1 MVQTKIYDT
10 EFDSFI
16 MNLDRPVTAG
26 TQKAY
31 RSQYL
36 IIRANFDK
44 PLKEVSNKEFIN
56 YLDNATT
63 KAGKDI
69 STNTKK
75 NLMNLMVM
83 VKKQVDEKEYK
94 ELYELREKLRA
105 DVSTEIKEKHEN
117 LDVDNMIK
125 YDELVQ
131 YLKLQ
136 SNVSY
141 IINYLLLYY
150 CTRNR
155 DLNLTIDEY
164 SGEIP
169 DTANWLLI
177 SEDKVIFVRNDYKT
191 YNTYAQLV
199 FDITN
204 KTFIKYVKQLYKK
217 NDTKLLKSKGLD
229 KEIRGYTIK
238 GLSETEICK
247 VVIHYFLTNNRYSEV
262 LEISKRRG
270 TSLDALLQNYNVHF
284 KEIQKDLKED

>member
-1 MVQTKIYDT
+1 MVQTKIYDV

-26 TQKAY
+26 TLKAY

-44 PLKEVSNKEFIN
+44 PLIEVSNKEFIN

-63 KAGKDI
+63 KGGKQI
-69 STNTKK
+69 SINTKK

-83 VKKQVDEKEYK
+83 VKKQVNQEEYK

-105 DVSTEIKEKHEN
+105 DVSTEIKAKHEN
-117 LDVDNMIK
+117 LDVDNMVK

-141 IINYLLLYY
+141 IINYILLYY

-155 DLNLTIDEY
+155 DLNLTIAEY
-164 SGEIP
+164 SGEMP

-177 SEDKVIFVRNDYKT
+177 DTDKVIFVRNDYKT
-191 YNTYAQLV
+191 YNTYGQLI
-199 FDITN
+199 FNITN
-204 KTFIKYVKQLYKK
+204 KTFIKNVKQLYKK
-217 NDTKLLKSKGLD
+217 GDTKLLKSISFD
-229 KEIRGYTIK
+229 KEIRGYTMR
-238 GLSETEICK
+238 GLSETDICK
-247 VVIHYFLTNNRYSEV
+247 IVIHYFLTSNRYSEV

-270 TSLDALLQNYNVHF
+270 SSLDALLQNYNFHY
-284 KEIQKDLKED
+284 KEIKDLKED

>member
-10 EFDSFI
+10 EFDEFI
-16 MNLDRPVTAG
+16 MNLDRPVTPG
-26 TQKAY
+26 TMKSY

-36 IIRANFDK
+36 IIRSNFDK
-44 PLKEVSNKEFIN
+44 PLKEVSNSEIIN
-56 YLDNATT
+56 YLNNATT
-63 KAGKDI
+63 KGGKDI

-75 NLMNLMVM
+75 NLMNILVM
-83 VKKQVDEKEYK
+83 VKKQVNEKEYK

-136 SNVSY
+136 TNVSY
-141 IINYLLLYY
+141 IINYILLYY

-155 DLNLTIDEY
+155 DLNLTIAEY

-177 SEDKVIFVRNDYKT
+177 HEDKIIFVRNDYKT
-191 YNTYAQLV
+191 YNTYGQLV

-204 KTFIKYVKQLYKK
+204 KTFIKYAKQLYKK

-229 KEIRGYTIK
+229 KDIRGYTIR

-247 VVIHYFLTNNRYSEV
+247 IVVYHFLTSNRYSEI

-284 KEIQKDLKED
+284 KEIQKED

>member
-10 EFDSFI
+10 EFDKFI
-16 MNLDRPVTAG
+16 MNMNKPVTAG
-26 TQKAY
+26 TKKAY

-36 IIRANFDK
+36 TIRSNFDK
-44 PLKEVSNKEFIN
+44 TLNQVSNSEFIE
-56 YLDNATT
+56 YLNTATT
-63 KAGKDI
+63 KGGKPLTI
-69 STNTKK
+69 NTQK
-75 NLMNLMVM
+75 NLINLMAM
-83 VKKQVDEKEYK
+83 VKKQVSEEEYR
-94 ELYELREKLRA
+94 ELYELREKLRE
-105 DVSTEIKEKHEN
+105 DVNVELKEKHEN
-117 LDVDNMIK
+117 LDIDNMIK

-136 SNVSY
+136 TNVSY
-141 IINYLLLYY
+141 IINYILLYY

-155 DLNLTIDEY
+155 DLNLTIAEY

-177 SEDKVIFVRNDYKT
+177 HEDKIIFVRNDYKT
-191 YNTYAQLV
+191 YNTYGQLV

-204 KTFIKYVKQLYKK
+204 KTFIKYAKQLYKK

-229 KEIRGYTIK
+229 KEIRGYTIR

-247 VVIHYFLTNNRYSEV
+247 IVVYHFLTSNRYSEI

-270 TSLDALLQNYNVHF
+270 TSFDALLQNYNVHF
-284 KEIQKDLKED
+284 KEIQKED

>member
-1 MVQTKIYDT
+1 MVQTKDYDV

-16 MNLDRPVTAG
+16 MNLDRQVTPG
-26 TQKAY
+26 TIKAY

-44 PLKEVSNKEFIN
+44 PLIEVSNSEFIN

-63 KAGKDI
+63 KGGKQI

-83 VKKQVDEKEYK
+83 VKKNVNEKEYK

-117 LDVDNMIK
+117 LDTDSMIK

-169 DTANWLLI
+169 DTGNWLLI
-177 SEDKVIFVRNDYKT
+177 SEDKIIFVRNDYKT

-217 NDTKLLKSKGLD
+217 GDTKLLKSKGLD
-229 KEIRGYTIK
+229 KEIRGYTMK

-247 VVIHYFLTNNRYSEV
+247 IVVYHFLTNNRYSEV

-284 KEIQKDLKED
+284 KEIKDLKED

>member
-1 MVQTKIYDT
+1 MVQTKDYDV
-10 EFDSFI
+10 EFDKFI
-16 MNLDRPVTAG
+16 INLDRQVTPG
-26 TQKAY
+26 TTKAY

-44 PLKEVSNKEFIN
+44 PLNQVSNSEFIN

-63 KAGKDI
+63 KGGKEI

-94 ELYELREKLRA
+94 ELYEMREKLRG
-105 DVSTEIKEKHEN
+105 DVSTELKEKHEN
-117 LDVDNMIK
+117 LDVDSMIK

-136 SNVSY
+136 TNASY
-141 IINYLLLYY
+141 IINYILLYY

-155 DLNLTIDEY
+155 DLNLTIAEY

-169 DTANWLLI
+169 KEDNWLLI
-177 SEDKVIFVRNDYKT
+177 DADKVIFVRNDYKT
-191 YNTYAQLV
+191 YNTYGQLV
-199 FDITN
+199 FDIN
-204 KTFIKYVKQLYKK
+204 QKLFIKYVKQLYKK
-217 NDTKLLKSKGLD
+217 GDTKLLKSKGLD
-229 KEIRGYTIK
+229 KEIRGYTMK

-247 VVIHYFLTNNRYSEV
+247 IIVYHFLTNNRYSEV

-284 KEIQKDLKED
+284 KEILKED

>member
-10 EFDSFI
+10 EFDEFI
-16 MNLDRPVTAG
+16 MNLDRPVTPG
-26 TQKAY
+26 TMKSY

-36 IIRANFDK
+36 IIRSNFDK
-44 PLKEVSNKEFIN
+44 PLKEVSNSEIIN
-56 YLDNATT
+56 YLNTATT
-63 KAGKDI
+63 KGGKPLTI
-69 STNTKK
+69 NTQK
-75 NLMNLMVM
+75 NLINLMAM
-83 VKKQVDEKEYK
+83 VKKQVSEEEYR
-94 ELYELREKLRA
+94 ELYELREKLRE
-105 DVSTEIKEKHEN
+105 DVNVELKEKHEN
-117 LDVDNMIK
+117 LDIDNMIK

-136 SNVSY
+136 TNVSY
-141 IINYLLLYY
+141 IINYILLYY

-155 DLNLTIDEY
+155 DLNLTIAEY

-177 SEDKVIFVRNDYKT
+177 HEDKIIFVRNDYKT
-191 YNTYAQLV
+191 YNTYGQLV

-204 KTFIKYVKQLYKK
+204 KTFIKYAKQLFKK
-217 NDTKLLKSKGLD
+217 GDTKLLKSKGLD
-229 KEIRGYTIK
+229 KEIRGYTIR

-247 VVIHYFLTNNRYSEV
+247 IVVYHFLTSNRYSEI

-284 KEIQKDLKED
+284 KEIQKED

>member
-10 EFDSFI
+10 EFDEFI
-16 MNLDRPVTAG
+16 INLDRPVTAG
-26 TQKAY
+26 TMKAY

-63 KAGKDI
+63 KGGKDI

-83 VKKQVDEKEYK
+83 VKKQVNEKEYK
-94 ELYELREKLRA
+94 ELYELREKLRE

-117 LDVDNMIK
+117 LDVDSIIK

-155 DLNLTIDEY
+155 DLNLTIDERKDK
-164 SGEIP
+164 IP
-169 DTANWLLI
+169 DTGNWLLI
-177 SEDKVIFVRNDYKT
+177 DGDKVIFVRNDYKT

-204 KTFIKYVKQLYKK
+204 KTFIKYTKQLYKK

-229 KEIRGYTIK
+229 KEIRSYTIK

>member
-1 MVQTKIYDT
+1 MVQTKIYDV

-16 MNLDRPVTAG
+16 MNLDRQVTPG
-26 TQKAY
+26 TIKAY

-44 PLKEVSNKEFIN
+44 PLIEVSNSEFIN

-63 KAGKDI
+63 KGGKQI

-83 VKKQVDEKEYK
+83 VKKTVDEKEYRQ
-94 ELYELREKLRA
+94 LYELREKLRA

-117 LDVDNMIK
+117 LDVDSMIK

-136 SNVSY
+136 TNASY
-141 IINYLLLYY
+141 IINYILLYY

-155 DLNLTIDEY
+155 DLNLTIAEY

-169 DTANWLLI
+169 KEDNWLLI
-177 SEDKVIFVRNDYKT
+177 DADKVIFVRNDYKT

-217 NDTKLLKSKGLD
+217 GDTKLLKSKTFD
-229 KEIRGYTIK
+229 KEIRGHTMK

-247 VVIHYFLTNNRYSEV
+247 IVVYHFLTSNRYSEV

-270 TSLDALLQNYNVHF
+270 TSLDALLQNYNLYF